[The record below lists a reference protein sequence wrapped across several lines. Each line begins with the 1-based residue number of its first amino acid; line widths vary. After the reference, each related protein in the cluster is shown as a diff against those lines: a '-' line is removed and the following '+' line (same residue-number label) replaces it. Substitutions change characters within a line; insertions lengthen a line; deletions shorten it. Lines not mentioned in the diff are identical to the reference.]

1 MYKIQFFYVN
11 HDDYRLSHMLSAQT
25 LPNEEIL
32 FSSTPVLMESQSSD
46 FKKKIQ
52 FQEPRDRR
60 RWEDP

>member
-1 MYKIQFFYVN
+1 
-11 HDDYRLSHMLSAQT
+11 MLSAQT

-60 RWEDP
+60 RREDP

>member
-11 HDDYRLSHMLSAQT
+11 HDDYRLSHIPSAQT

-60 RWEDP
+60 RREDP